1 MENQQIES
9 LQKLTWAEKFDLIQ
23 MLWSDIAAE
32 NEKLLIPD
40 NHKEILRQRLDRIAS
55 GDAKFRNWEEIREK
69 YAKA

>member
-9 LQKLTWAEKFDLIQ
+9 LQKLTWAEKFDLVQ

-32 NEKLLIPD
+32 NEKLLIPES
-40 NHKEILRQRLDRIAS
+40 HKEILRQRLDRIAS
-55 GDAKFRNWEEIREK
+55 GDVKFRSWEEIREK